1 MNFETCFYLMPT
13 CVYKFR
19 GVADF
24 FGGGGDPYGGEDGIP
39 MGKFRSQYRCY
50 SVAMYGGNYREDV
63 DNGGK
68 SKCTYCFMPTVT
80 HYIISY
86 YAPICSGSTK

>member
-1 MNFETCFYLMPT
+1 M

-24 FGGGGDPYGGEDGIP
+24 FGGGDPYGGEDGIP

-50 SVAMYGGNYREDV
+50 SVAMYGGSYREDV

-68 SKCTYCFMPTVT
+68 SKNMCYSKPSVT

-86 YAPICSGSTK
+86 YASICSGSTK

>member
-1 MNFETCFYLMPT
+1 MNL
-13 CVYKFR
+13 KFR

-24 FGGGGDPYGGEDGIP
+24 FGGGDPFGEEDGIP
-39 MGKFRSQYRCY
+39 AGRFRSQYRCY

-68 SKCTYCFMPTVT
+68 SKTTYHSVSLQYFTL
-80 HYIISY
+80 HYQLS
-86 YAPICSGSTK
+86 CLHLLWTN